1 MSAGTIINEVKIQDH
16 KLLMHCEQLKDTNSS
31 VKIFFEANPV
41 LLGNITLL
49 NTKANWLNIYN
60 EIRYF
65 DRKYVCQNCVFTL
78 VGKHTLKVLAEVMQ
92 FLNSISN
99 NLCSMRQGKGLHSS
113 NILFP
118 QFCCCK
124 IIMFFKQVF
133 LSLF

>member
-1 MSAGTIINEVKIQDH
+1 MDYKQF
-16 KLLMHCEQLKDTNSS
+16 KDTNSS

-41 LLGNITLL
+41 LLGNITLF
-49 NTKANWLNIYN
+49 NTKANWFNTYN

-65 DRKYVCQNCVFTL
+65 DRKYVFENSVFTL

-99 NLCSMRQGKGLHSS
+99 NLCSVHQGKGLHLS

-118 QFCCCK
+118 QFCCWK
-124 IIMFFKQVF
+124 MLMFFRQIFVSF
-133 LSLF
+133 F